1 MATLV
6 NPQSERRR
14 VKRPEWRDSPAP
26 NPLHIL
32 IWPVLALAIVL
43 PLFCHGCHGDEDTE
57 LFISAQEKSP
67 RRDTVGYSN
76 P

>member
-1 MATLV
+1 MTTLINPPSEPPVCRDAPGSVWIGRLFWIAT
-6 NPQSERRR
+6 
-14 VKRPEWRDSPAP
+14 
-26 NPLHIL
+26 
-32 IWPVLALAIVL
+32 ALAIVL

-67 RRDTVGYSN
+67 RYETVGSRI